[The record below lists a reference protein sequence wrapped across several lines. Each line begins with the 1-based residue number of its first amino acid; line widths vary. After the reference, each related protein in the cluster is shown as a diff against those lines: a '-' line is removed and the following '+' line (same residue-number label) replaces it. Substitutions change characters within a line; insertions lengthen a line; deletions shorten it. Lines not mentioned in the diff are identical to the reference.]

1 MAVDSDPAS
10 HRSLHDVYGDEI
22 RARAARLRRQY
33 PGCGLDFLVHSL
45 EYELGMRPATIRRAL
60 ADADR

>member
-1 MAVDSDPAS
+1 MSSTPDRDG
-10 HRSLHDVYGDEI
+10 HRPLHDVYGDEI
-22 RARAARLRRQY
+22 RERAARLRRQY

-60 ADADR
+60 ADADG